1 MADQEFDLVIVGS
14 GVGGLTAAITARL
27 KGLKPLLLEKTPLI
41 GGSSAWSGGV
51 LWLPNNPLM
60 QREGIADS
68 REAGLQYLA
77 NFVGPDDRC
86 SPPARREAFVDAI
99 APMIAMLE
107 GQGMLFRRCAGYS
120 DYYDLLPG
128 GNAAGRA
135 LEAELFDANRLGDW
149 KAKFRGPSMPL
160 PIRTSEG
167 ARLMRVGVAWDGRTM
182 AAKLA
187 GRIVR
192 DKLTGRATVGS
203 GGALQGRMLE
213 IALKLGV
220 EIWTEAGLV
229 DLDVANGRVVGAHVN
244 RGQGSE
250 ARAETVRAARGVI
263 VTAGGFAHNRAMRKQ
278 YQQEPI
284 TDAWTFSNP
293 GDTGEAIDAMARAGA
308 ELGLMDEAWWTT
320 GWYRE
325 GAEPRQII
333 PELQKPH
340 SILVD
345 AAGQRF
351 VNEANS
357 YMEVGRAMYE
367 RNKTTPCIPAWAI
380 MDAQHRR
387 RYLFGFDFP
396 GKVHKDWIEK
406 GWAKQDSA
414 LAGLARQCGVDPAGL
429 EATVARFNGFATT
442 GVDEDYGRGQSAYNR
457 YYADPTHKPNAGLGT
472 IAEPP
477 FWAVP
482 LHPGDV
488 GTCGGAVTNA
498 QAQVLRPDG
507 RAVDGLYAAGNCAA
521 PIAGP
526 HYVGA
531 GHSIGCSSVFGFVA
545 AGHAAG

>member
-1 MADQEFDLVIVGS
+1 MADQVFDLVIVGS
-14 GVGGLTAAITARL
+14 GVGGLTAAITAKL
-27 KGLKPLLLEKTPLI
+27 KGLNPLLLEKTPLI

-60 QREGIADS
+60 QREGIVDS
-68 REAGLQYLA
+68 REASLRYIA

-86 SPPARREAFVDAI
+86 SPPKRREAFVDHI
-99 APMIAMLE
+99 ALMIAMLE
-107 GQGMLFRRCAGYS
+107 AQGMLYRRCAGYS

-135 LEAELFDANRLGDW
+135 LEAELFDANRLGAW
-149 KAKFRGPSMPL
+149 KAKFRGPSVAL

-167 ARLMRVGVAWDGRTM
+167 ARLMRVGVAWDGKTM
-182 AAKLA
+182 AAKLV
-187 GRIVR
+187 GRVIR
-192 DKLTGRATVGS
+192 DKLTGRTTFGS

-213 IALKLGV
+213 IALRLGV

-229 DLDVANGRVVGAHVN
+229 DLDVANGRV
-244 RGQGSE
+244 QGVHLE
-250 ARAETVRAARGVI
+250 RAGRPETVRAGRGVI
-263 VTAGGFAHNRAMRKQ
+263 VTAGGFAHNRAMRKAWQ
-278 YQQEPI
+278 KEPI
-284 TDAWTFSNP
+284 TDEWTFSNP
-293 GDTGEAIDAMARAGA
+293 GDTGEAIEAMTRAGA
-308 ELGLMDEAWWTT
+308 DLGLMEEAWWTT
-320 GWYRE
+320 GWYRP

-340 SILVD
+340 AILVD
-345 AAGQRF
+345 RSGRRF

-367 RNKTTPCIPAWAI
+367 RNKTTPAIPAWAI

-387 RYLFGFDFP
+387 RYLFGFDPP
-396 GKVHKDWIEK
+396 GGIPKEWIAK
-406 GWAKQDSA
+406 GWAKQDA
-414 LAGLARQCGVDPAGL
+414 TLGGLARQCGIHPAGL
-429 EATVARFNGFATT
+429 EGTVARFNGYART
-442 GVDEDYGRGQSAYNR
+442 GVDEDFGRGKSAYNR
-457 YYADPTHKPNAGLGT
+457 YFADPTNSPNPSLG
-472 IAEPP
+472 ALVQPP

-488 GTCGGAVTNA
+488 GTCGGAVTNEN
-498 QAQVLRPDG
+498 AQVLRADG
-507 RAVDGLYAAGNCAA
+507 GEIEGLYAAGNCAA

-526 HYVGA
+526 NYIGA